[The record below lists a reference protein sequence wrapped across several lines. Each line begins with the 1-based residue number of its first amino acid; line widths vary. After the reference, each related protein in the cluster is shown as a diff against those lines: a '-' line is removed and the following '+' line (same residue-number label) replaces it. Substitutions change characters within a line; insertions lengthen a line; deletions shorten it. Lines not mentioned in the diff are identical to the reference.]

1 MSSRLGMADG
11 RCFTT
16 YPANKLMN
24 QYVAEKN
31 GLSMFDSFGYRQLL
45 QNNPDIV
52 EKELS
57 GACGQGNLIKG
68 VPYK

>member
-11 RCFTT
+11 RCFTVQT
-16 YPANKLMN
+16 SNKLMN

-45 QNNPDIV
+45 QQHPEAV
-52 EKELS
+52 ENELS
-57 GACGQGNLIKG
+57 GACGQGNLIK
-68 VPYK
+68 VIPYK